1 MTNLSDGREFS
12 FESSNEMSDSHSAG
26 KPETHLSRSCKDAE
40 THNRPQGSA
49 DNYSGHSCGGTM
61 ERRHSIHDRSESR
74 NTYGMEQSEST
85 VSGSTDSASYSSDR
99 QECKSRTTGLCGTV
113 TGNSDEVPNARTS
126 AEQQSVDLGQ
136 RIFQRFYA
144 TTDASKRWLS
154 DIFPYGSSEDAVRVV
169 RAAAELA
176 PSETRGFVAIYHAET
191 ESTGHFHFYHACT
204 FSSSHCRCSWFN
216 KITSV
221 IGNRGDAENGGRQRR
236 RIKAR
241 FGRKVIYCKEITAVY
256 WRNFLQYFSQAGRK
270 ILHLEIGGTSYLPEI
285 NRYSSVR
292 GSEEVEEGEQS
303 EEHLA
308 ACDISCEISNWK
320 SIKSE
325 AGQGD
330 QSSSQ
335 ESNSTTSEG
344 SERVSKS
351 KGGSSRVQ
359 CGPVPKK
366 LRGKLLDHRFVMDAL
381 RNFVCVPI
389 DSTCELHAWLSDET
403 LSFYDKTDTDY
414 KRAVNLYRREVS
426 LLSFREITQ
435 LILNAQYAS
444 FLSRS
449 GDHYATISESLTMV
463 ESLLEFQYGNNDAVM
478 FFMNRLY
485 NVCER
490 TLKKTNS
497 MFIIG
502 PPNSGKTWFTDMVAS
517 FYINVGYV
525 GNFNKSN
532 AFPLN
537 DCVNRRI
544 LIWNEPNIEQC
555 AYDTV
560 KMLCG
565 GDACPC
571 NVKYQP
577 GSTVT
582 RTPLIFTSN
591 KNVFNSGDAVW
602 NSRVYFE
609 GEWKSASLLSGYTK
623 YPHPATYILLIAK
636 YVYPFDA
643 ELQNY
648 VKLLM
653 SKFE

>member
-1 MTNLSDGREFS
+1 
-12 FESSNEMSDSHSAG
+12 
-26 KPETHLSRSCKDAE
+26 
-40 THNRPQGSA
+40 
-49 DNYSGHSCGGTM
+49 M
-61 ERRHSIHDRSESR
+61 ERRHCVHDFGEPGHSHDSHESEPAVHR
-74 NTYGMEQSEST
+74 
-85 VSGSTDSASYSSDR
+85 STDSTSHSSNW
-99 QECKSRTTGLCGTV
+99 QECEPGPSNVCGTSSRHSNEISNV
-113 TGNSDEVPNARTS
+113 GTRT
-126 AEQQSVDLGQ
+126 EQSLDLGQ

-154 DIFPYGSSEDAVRVV
+154 DIFPGGSSQDAARVV

-176 PSETRGFVAIYHAET
+176 SSENRGFVAIYHAET

-204 FSSSHCRCSWFN
+204 FSSSHCRCAWFN
-216 KITSV
+216 RITSV
-221 IGNRGDAENGGRQRR
+221 IGSRGDGENGGRQRR
-236 RIKAR
+236 RIKTR

-256 WRNFLQYFSQAGRK
+256 WRNFLQYFSQTGRK
-270 ILHLEIGGTSYLPEI
+270 ILHLEIGGTSFLPEV
-285 NRYSSVR
+285 NRYTSLR
-292 GSEEVEEGEQS
+292 GPQEVEEGDQS

-308 ACDISCEISNWK
+308 ACDISCEIGNWK
-320 SIKSE
+320 SYESE
-325 AGQGD
+325 ARKGNE
-330 QSSSQ
+330 SPSE
-335 ESNSTTSEG
+335 ESNSTNSEG
-344 SERVSKS
+344 GQRVSKGKS
-351 KGGSSRVQ
+351 RSSQLQ

-389 DSTCELHAWLSDET
+389 DSTCELLAWLNDET
-403 LSFYDKTDTDY
+403 LCYYDKTDTDY

-426 LLSFREITQ
+426 LLSFREITD
-435 LILNAQYAS
+435 LILNAQYPL

-449 GDHYATISESLTMV
+449 ADHYATLSESLEMV
-463 ESLLEFQYGNNDAVM
+463 EHLLHFQYGNNDAVM

-485 NVCER
+485 NICER

-497 MFIIG
+497 MFIKG

-591 KNVFNSGDAVW
+591 TNVFNAGDPVW
-602 NSRVYFE
+602 NSRIYFE
-609 GEWKSASLLSGYTK
+609 GEWKSAPLLGAYTK
-623 YPHPATYILLIAK
+623 YPHPATYILLVSK
-636 YVYPFDA
+636 YVYPFDT